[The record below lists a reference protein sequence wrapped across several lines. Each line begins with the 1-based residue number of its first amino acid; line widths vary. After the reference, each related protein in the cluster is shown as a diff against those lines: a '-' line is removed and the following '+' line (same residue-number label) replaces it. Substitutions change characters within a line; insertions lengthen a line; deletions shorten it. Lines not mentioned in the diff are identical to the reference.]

1 MQIEKNRLDAA
12 EIVTVSIQP
21 EHPVEKYSEA
31 RKLADEEEAGRLN
44 NDYMLMSWYD
54 KGPQF

>member
-21 EHPVEKYSEA
+21 EHPVEKIPRPENWPTKK
-31 RKLADEEEAGRLN
+31 RQEG
-44 NDYMLMSWYD
+44 
-54 KGPQF
+54 